1 MSHPIDELDR
11 SGPLTHR
18 KPMPIS
24 GDNFTLLIL
33 KPDVCMAPFIEAILG
48 RVNEQFTMKML
59 WHRHIHPGVIDLLY
73 AEHVGKPFYEE
84 HARFMTSGPSMAM
97 LLCCDM
103 PFVDGPTAC
112 QQLRKMVGSTDPRKA
127 EQGTIRQLYGTD
139 LPRNA
144 VHASDSTEA
153 VKREAPLF
161 FGVADLFDRGAG
173 CLFK

>member
-1 MSHPIDELDR
+1 MPHPIDELDKA
-11 SGPLTHR
+11 GPLHHR

-59 WHRHIHPGVIDLLY
+59 WHRRIHIGVIDLLY

-97 LLCCDM
+97 LLYCDVS
-103 PFVDGPTAC
+103 FDSPTAC
-112 QQLRKMVGSTDPRKA
+112 RRLRQMVGSTDPRKA
-127 EQGTIRQLYGTD
+127 ERGTIRQLYGTD

-144 VHASDSTEA
+144 VHASDSASA
-153 VKREAPLF
+153 VTREAPLF
-161 FGVADLFDRGAG
+161 FSVADLFDCGAG